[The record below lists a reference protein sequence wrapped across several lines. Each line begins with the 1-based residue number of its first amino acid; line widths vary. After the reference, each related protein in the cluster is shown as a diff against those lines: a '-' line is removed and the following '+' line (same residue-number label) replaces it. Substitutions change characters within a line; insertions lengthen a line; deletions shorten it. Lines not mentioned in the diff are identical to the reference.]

1 MTERIPQGR
10 IPELDGLRGLAI
22 LLVLV
27 GHYFAVPGVGSV
39 SLLNGYWF
47 RLGWTGVDLFFVLS
61 GFLIGGI
68 LLDARGSPR
77 YFKTFY
83 ARRFFRI
90 IPVYYAWIFLYVV
103 LSILGRSFLS
113 ARIGTVQGID
123 GSIPAH
129 FLFLQNFHEFLKSTV
144 SFWWFSSTWS
154 LAVEEQ
160 FYLVAPLLV
169 RFLPRRTLAAVLV
182 GVTFL
187 APVLRFFVRTR
198 FAESSWL
205 AYRLM
210 PCRADSLAIG
220 VLAALAWNDGKMRAW
235 LEKHS
240 FVLYGSF
247 AILFAGVSWLWRWY
261 PDPLML
267 LTQTVGYTWL
277 ALCFAALLLLVLARR
292 KSILA
297 AAMRLGFLRE
307 IGGVS
312 YCIYIIHA
320 AVFLFCH
327 QILLHALPVVTDVR
341 AAAVTLLAAI
351 ITYAIA
357 KLSWKYFEQPML
369 QRGHAFHYSDRS
381 ALLEIPGRAEA
392 VPFLPK
398 NAKHSSRKG
407 GTAPGFTVK

>member
-1 MTERIPQGR
+1 MTDRIPQGR
-10 IPELDGLRGLAI
+10 IPELDGLRGMAI

-27 GHYFAVPGVGSV
+27 GHYFAVPGTGAV

-68 LLDARGSPR
+68 LLDVRGSPN

-103 LSILGRSFLS
+103 LSILGRNFLS
-113 ARIGTVQGID
+113 VRIGTVQGVD
-123 GSIPAH
+123 GSILAH

-169 RFLPRRTLAAVLV
+169 RFLPKRKLAAVLV
-182 GVTFL
+182 LVTLL
-187 APVLRFFVRTR
+187 APVLRFFVRTH

-220 VLAALAWNDGKMRAW
+220 VLAALVWNDGRMRAW

-240 FVLYGSF
+240 FVLYGVF
-247 AILFAGVSWLWRWY
+247 AILFAGVAWLWRWY
-261 PDPLML
+261 PDPLLL

-277 ALCFAALLLLVLARR
+277 ALFFAVLLLLVLARR
-292 KSILA
+292 ASILA
-297 AAMRLGFLRE
+297 AVMRLGFLRE

-312 YCIYIIHA
+312 YCVYIIHA

-327 QILLHALPVVTDVR
+327 RLLLHALPVVTDVK
-341 AAAVTLLAAI
+341 AAAVTFLAAI
-351 ITYAIA
+351 ITFAIA
-357 KLSWKYFEQPML
+357 KLSWKFLEQPLL
-369 QRGHAFHYSDRS
+369 QRGHAFHYFHRK
-381 ALLEIPGRAEA
+381 LHEIPGSAET
-392 VPFLPK
+392 VPFLQM